1 MNAAASVRETASKEK
16 SLHRGHRV
24 GWVEFLNSGSWLLAP
39 EPFALAS
46 TECDFGSR
54 TRRANLKHDEMEK
67 LNLRDSE
74 LRALSDSESDYS
86 V

>member
-1 MNAAASVRETASKEK
+1 MI
-16 SLHRGHRV
+16 
-24 GWVEFLNSGSWLLAP
+24 
-39 EPFALAS
+39 PFALVS
-46 TECDFGSR
+46 TECDFDSQ
-54 TRRANLKHDEMEK
+54 TRRADPKHDKMEK

>member
-1 MNAAASVRETASKEK
+1 MSIRSILDAPKFIFESAPHSPVILLESICPRE
-16 SLHRGHRV
+16 H
-24 GWVEFLNSGSWLLAP
+24 
-39 EPFALAS
+39 
-46 TECDFGSR
+46 ECDFDSR
-54 TRRANLKHDEMEK
+54 TRRADLKHDKMEK